1 MSVYLDASVIVPLF
15 VQEKTSEA
23 VLAWMASV
31 DRAIVSDWAMA
42 EVSSAM
48 SYHVRRRNLDPDER
62 DLAETK
68 FNIWL
73 DRAAAVREVE
83 PEEVTAC
90 RFLLH
95 RHPRLRT
102 RDALHLAIVQRL
114 ECDLATYDHDLAD
127 AARRDGVKVIAP

>member
-23 VLAWMASV
+23 VLAWMASA
-31 DRAIVSDWAMA
+31 DRVIVSDWAIA

-48 SYHVRRRNLDPDER
+48 SHHVRRRSLDPDER
-62 DLAETK
+62 DLAETRVTL
-68 FNIWL
+68 WL
-73 DRAAAVREVE
+73 DRAAAVQEVE
-83 PEEVTAC
+83 PEDVMAC

-102 RDALHLAIVQRL
+102 PDAMHLAIVQRL
-114 ECDLATYDHDLAD
+114 KCDLATYDHDLAD
-127 AARRDGVKVIAP
+127 AARRDAVRVIAP

>member
-23 VLAWMASV
+23 MLAWIATV
-31 DRAIVSDWAMA
+31 DRAIVSDWAIA

-48 SYHVRRRNLDPDER
+48 SHHVRRGSLDVDER

-73 DRAAAVREVE
+73 DRAAAVTEVDSE
-83 PEEVTAC
+83 DVMAC

-102 RDALHLAIVQRL
+102 PDALHLAIVRRL
-114 ECDLATYDHDLAD
+114 KCDLATYDHDLAD
-127 AARRDGVKVIAP
+127 AARRDGVMVIAP

>member
-31 DRAIVSDWAMA
+31 DRAIA

-48 SYHVRRRNLDPDER
+48 SHHVRRRSLDPDER
-62 DLAETK
+62 NLAETK

-83 PEEVTAC
+83 PEDVTAC

-102 RDALHLAIVQRL
+102 PDALHLAIVQRL

>member
-31 DRAIVSDWAMA
+31 DRAIA

-83 PEEVTAC
+83 PEDVTAC

-102 RDALHLAIVQRL
+102 PDALHLAIVQRL